1 MMALLK
7 RINILAKIIT
17 VPVLVCMVTSYAYG
31 GVVDIFEGKEGCVKG
46 KYCKVKFIKVVT
58 PEKIIVR
65 RGLKEHSVKL
75 AGINIPKEYWPEA
88 TTFIRSFIEGVIKHP
103 YITIEFEKTKKKK
116 IWVGYIWKEG
126 LMLNWEL
133 VRMGLAKY
141 WQKDIVENKYDQF
154 LQGAELKAKTE
165 RKGMWAKILKGGM

>member
-46 KYCKVKFIKVVT
+46 KYCKVKFIKAVT

-75 AGINIPKEYWPEA
+75 AGINIPEEYWPEA

-103 YITIEFEKTKKKK
+103 YITVEFEKT
-116 IWVGYIWKEG
+116 
-126 LMLNWEL
+126 
-133 VRMGLAKY
+133 
-141 WQKDIVENKYDQF
+141 
-154 LQGAELKAKTE
+154 